1 MGFSKKEC
9 WSGLP
14 FPPPGGL
21 LSSGIEPVSLVS
33 PALAG
38 KLFTAAPTGK
48 PVTNT
53 GQAIIVWPNAPTMN
67 HTIGIDYPV

>member
-14 FPPPGGL
+14 FSLPGDL
-21 LSSGIEPVSLVS
+21 LSSGIEPVSLAS
-33 PALAG
+33 PASAG
-38 KLFTAAPTGK
+38 ELFTAVPPGK
-48 PVTNT
+48 PGTNI

-67 HTIGIDYPV
+67 HTIGTDYPV